1 MMRQY
6 MDIKKQY
13 PDAILLFHLGDF
25 YEMFAEDARTAAP
38 VLEVTLTS
46 REAGNMGRVPMCG
59 VPCHSVEGYIARLV
73 AQGFKVAICEQ
84 LEDPAQAKGL
94 LKRGVTRVITP
105 GTFFEGQTQDQSRNN
120 YIVCVAPAGPES
132 YGLAVADVGTGYFG
146 VTAFNGPGAR
156 ERLYDELYRLQPV
169 EAVLPEG
176 AKELAGLVKAAAP
189 AEVSHYP
196 DTAFQPDRARAA
208 LEGYRLE
215 GDQPGTQVENGR
227 CGEKCDEG
235 ERNRSQGG
243 GDLATE
249 CRAAGA
255 LAAYLQSTQMRD
267 LVHMKAIHFYTP
279 AGYMSL
285 DAATRRNLELTR
297 SLQDGG
303 RRGTLLEVLD
313 HTLTGMGGR
322 RLRSWLEQPLLSPE
336 AVNGR
341 LQAVGALVNDGPTRD
356 KLRAALKKIGDLER
370 LAGRLSF
377 GMVNA
382 RDLLA
387 LKDSLATAGLLREI
401 LAPAEGLLKALAGR
415 LADLSDII
423 ALIECAV
430 APEPPAVLDQGRIIR
445 EGFNEEVDRLRL
457 VRRDARGF
465 IAALEAEERARTGIK
480 SLKVGYNRVFGYY
493 IEVTRSNLSL
503 IPADYQRRQTLASA
517 ERFVTAALKEY
528 EEMILNAE
536 ERLNALEFELF
547 CAVREEAARAVDR
560 ILRTARAVGEADAL
574 QSLAAAAATGGYT
587 RPEVNGGDTIA
598 VREGRHP
605 VVERFLGPGGFVP
618 NDVVLDGAA
627 QRVAVITGPNMAGK
641 STFMRQTALIVLMA
655 QAGSFV
661 PAAAAVIG
669 VVDRILTRIGAADN
683 LAGGQSTF
691 MVEMSECRVIL
702 TGATR
707 RSLIVMDEVGRGTS
721 TYDGMSIAR
730 AIIEYIAVHTGA
742 KTLFSTH
749 YHELTDLD
757 RIGGVFNLTV
767 AVQEDPSGIV
777 FLYRVVPGKADKSY
791 GIQVAALAGLPE
803 ETLHRARQVLAEL
816 ESGHASGLDAGG
828 RVKVV
833 QLEIFP
839 QPDQHPVLGEIRG
852 LDIDNLTPIE
862 ALNRLA
868 ELKSLVVDNRAQR
881 RRGRRGGR

>member
-1 MMRQY
+1 MSLTPMMRQY

-46 REAGNMGRVPMCG
+46 REAGKLGRVPMCG

-105 GTFFEGQTQDQSRNN
+105 GTFFEGRSQDHSQNN
-120 YIVCVAPAGPES
+120 YIISVAPSGPEC
-132 YGLAVADVGTGYFG
+132 YGLAAADVATGYFG
-146 VTAFNGPGAR
+146 ATEFSGPGAR

-169 EAVLPEG
+169 EAVLPGG

-189 AEVSHYP
+189 AAVTFHPEAAF
-196 DTAFQPDRARAA
+196 DRGTASAA
-208 LEGYRLE
+208 LEGYQLE
-215 GDQPGTQVENGR
+215 GGRPGTQ
-227 CGEKCDEG
+227 
-235 ERNRSQGG
+235 
-243 GDLATE
+243 LPE

-255 LAAYLQSTQMRD
+255 LAAYLKATQMRD
-267 LVHMKAIHFYTP
+267 LAHMKAIQFYTP
-279 AGYMSL
+279 AGFMVL

-297 SLQDGG
+297 SLQDGS

-313 HTLTGMGGR
+313 HTLTGMGSR
-322 RLRSWLEQPLLSPE
+322 RLRSWLEQPLLSPGAINERLE
-336 AVNGR
+336 AVE
-341 LQAVGALVNDGPTRD
+341 ALIADGLARD
-356 KLRAALKKIGDLER
+356 KLRAALRQIGDLER
-370 LAGRLSF
+370 LAGRLAF
-377 GMVNA
+377 GMANA

-387 LKDSLATAGLLREI
+387 LRDSLQAAGALREI
-401 LAPAEGLLKALAGR
+401 FAAAEGLLKALVGR

-423 ALIECAV
+423 TLIESAV
-430 APEPPAVLDQGRIIR
+430 APEPPAVLDQGGIIR

-465 IAALEAEERARTGIK
+465 IAALEAEERVRTGIK

-493 IEVTRSNLSL
+493 IEVTKSNLSL
-503 IPADYQRRQTLASA
+503 VPAEYQRRQTLAAA
-517 ERFVTAALKEY
+517 ERFVTPALKEY
-528 EEMILNAE
+528 EEMIFGAE
-536 ERLNALEFELF
+536 ERLKALEFELF
-547 CAVREEAARAVDR
+547 SAVREEAAGAVDR
-560 ILRTARAVGEADAL
+560 ILRTARAVGEMDAL
-574 QSLAAAAATGGYT
+574 QSLAAAAVMGDYI
-587 RPEVNGGDTIA
+587 RPEVNDGDTIA

-618 NDVVLDGAA
+618 NDVVLDGAS
-627 QRVAVITGPNMAGK
+627 QRVAIITGPNMAGK
-641 STFMRQTALIVLMA
+641 STFMRQVALITLMA
-655 QAGSFV
+655 QTGSFV
-661 PAAAAVIG
+661 PAAAAEIG
-669 VVDRILTRIGAADN
+669 VVDRIFTRIGAADN

-691 MVEMSECRVIL
+691 MVEMSECRTIL

-730 AIIEYIAVHTGA
+730 AIIEYIAVHIGA

-757 RIGGVFNLTV
+757 RIGGIYNLTV
-767 AVQEDPSGIV
+767 AVREDPSGIV

-803 ETLHRARQVLAEL
+803 ETLQRARQVLAEL
-816 ESGHASGLDAGG
+816 EARTAQ

-833 QLEIFP
+833 QLEMFP
-839 QPDQHPVLGEIRG
+839 QPGENPILDEIRG
-852 LDIDNLTPIE
+852 LDTDNLTPLD
-862 ALNRLA
+862 ALNRLVKF
-868 ELKSLVVDNRAQR
+868 KSLVTNTKPQR
-881 RRGRRGGR
+881 RRGRQGGH